1 MKLIKLLSGS
11 LLLAF
16 GGFFLC
22 AAILIPFD
30 PDDTAESKTEAIL
43 GCLLLGVPSTSGGGF
58 LIGNLRETRKKE
70 KRDRIQSSFYRVLEE
85 TNGNITTLR
94 LAMAAEISG
103 KEAEKFLNEKAQEF
117 NANFQVTEDGGIVY
131 QFDL

>member
-11 LLLAF
+11 FLLAF

-22 AAILIPFD
+22 AAILIPFA

-43 GCLLLGVPSTSGGGF
+43 GCLLLGLPSTCGGGF
-58 LIGNLRETRKKE
+58 LVWSLLKTQKKE

-94 LAMAAEISG
+94 LAMDANISG
-103 KEAEKFLNEKAQEF
+103 EEAEAFLNEKAQEF
-117 NANFQVTEDGGIVY
+117 NANFLVTEDGGIVY